1 MAEMTLMTRR
11 YCLAFAIVLGLGAP
25 AVAGAATAPER
36 DRKAIL
42 AMAGDYKVR
51 FDMRETVSFQAD
63 YKPLAPK
70 LSGGYE
76 AVRVVEDRGDFI
88 SLQHILV
95 VDDGGK
101 PAIVKHWRQDWTYEP
116 TKIVVYDKTNRWAL
130 KPVSAAARRGAWAQT
145 VWQTDDSPRYG
156 GVGRWTYDGGVAS
169 WQSERTLR
177 PLARRDAIRHPAYT
191 WYAGWNRHTL
201 TPTGWI
207 HEQDNAKLGEKDGK
221 PIRYVHEVVLN
232 AYNRTGEFQAR
243 AADDYWASTKG
254 YWAGVRLAWD
264 DAIAKGGG
272 VTVTEEANNGS
283 VTGPR
288 LMGLADEIAEGKKD
302 PAVALREAKALIAGT
317 EKARP
322 LAMK

>member
-1 MAEMTLMTRR
+1 MPTRR
-11 YCLAFAIVLGLGAP
+11 NCLALAIALGLVAP
-25 AVAGAATAPER
+25 ALSPTLALAGPAPEK
-36 DRKAIL
+36 DRAAIL

-63 YKPLAPK
+63 YKPLPPK

-76 AVRVVEDRGDFI
+76 AVRVIEDRGDVI

-95 VDDGGK
+95 IDDNGK

-116 TKIVVYDKTNRWAL
+116 AKVVVYDKTNRWAL
-130 KPVSAAARRGAWAQT
+130 KPVAAAARKGAWSQT

-156 GVGRWTYDGGVAS
+156 GLGRWTYDGGVAS
-169 WQSERTLR
+169 WQSDRTLR
-177 PLARRDAIRHPAYT
+177 PLARRDAIRHPSYT

-232 AYNRTGEFQAR
+232 SYNRSTEFQAK
-243 AADDYWASTKG
+243 AADDYWDKTKG
-254 YWAGVRLAWD
+254 YWSGVRQAWD
-264 DAIAKGGG
+264 VAIAKGAG
-272 VTVTEEANNGS
+272 VTVTEEANSGS
-283 VTGPR
+283 VTGPK
-288 LMGLADEIAEGKKD
+288 LMGLADEIAEGRKD
-302 PAVALREAKALIAGT
+302 AAAALAEAKALIAGT

-322 LAMK
+322 LAMN